1 MSAAIEIIGSNARP
15 GLSLDDLRH
24 CAPAV
29 FASHRFER
37 TRDSYVF
44 ISTQQLVEALMD
56 AGFHPTEARQRYSR
70 GERRGYARHMIRFR
84 QAGESLRIVDCMP
97 EIILINSHDA
107 TSAYQLRGGL
117 YRFVCEN
124 GLILSLADFGMIR
137 VPHRGNVLARVV
149 EGAQQIS
156 QHMDGIGQ
164 VIERMA
170 RTELER
176 SAQCQLAQRA
186 LELRYR
192 GQKHFPFDAGQL
204 LEARRESDQRND
216 LWTVYN
222 KVQENV
228 ICGGIAGRT
237 ATGRRST
244 NRRINSIDENIRI
257 NVALWQEAMALIRS

>member
-1 MSAAIEIIGSNARP
+1 VPSI
-15 GLSLDDLRH
+15 
-24 CAPAV
+24 
-29 FASHRFER
+29 
-37 TRDSYVF
+37 
-44 ISTQQLVEALMD
+44 
-56 AGFHPTEARQRYSR
+56 
-70 GERRGYARHMIRFR
+70 
-84 QAGESLRIVDCMP
+84 
-97 EIILINSHDA
+97 A
-107 TSAYQLRGGL
+107 TKSVSAYGVRSE
-117 YRFVCEN
+117 VSKWASKN
-124 GLILSLADFGMIR
+124 
-137 VPHRGNVLARVV
+137 RGNVLARVV
-149 EGAQQIS
+149 EGAQQIT

-176 SAQCQLAQRA
+176 HAQRQLAQRA

-192 GQKHFPFDAGQL
+192 GQKHFPFDAGRL

-257 NVALWQEAMALIRS
+257 NVALWQEAMAPDPTVTCRNDRRERGSSFR

>member
-1 MSAAIEIIGSNARP
+1 VPVNEGDNYEP
-15 GLSLDDLRH
+15 DL
-24 CAPAV
+24 
-29 FASHRFER
+29 
-37 TRDSYVF
+37 T
-44 ISTQQLVEALMD
+44 
-56 AGFHPTEARQRYSR
+56 
-70 GERRGYARHMIRFR
+70 
-84 QAGESLRIVDCMP
+84 
-97 EIILINSHDA
+97 
-107 TSAYQLRGGL
+107 YQLRGGL

-137 VPHRGNVLARVV
+137 VSHRGNVLARVV

-156 QHMDGIGQ
+156 HHMEGIGQ

-176 SAQCQLAQRA
+176 HAQVQLAQRA

-192 GQKHFPFDAGQL
+192 GQTHFPFDAGRL
-204 LEARRESDQRND
+204 LDARRQSDQGND

-237 ATGRRST
+237 AIGRRST
-244 NRRINSIDENIRI
+244 NRRINSIDEDIRI
-257 NVALWQEAMALIRS
+257 NVALWQEAMALIRP

>member
-1 MSAAIEIIGSNARP
+1 MSTSIESIGSTERAA
-15 GLSLDDLRH
+15 LSLDFLRRST
-24 CAPAV
+24 PAA
-29 FASHRFER
+29 FASHRFDR
-37 TRDSYVF
+37 TGDNYVF

-56 AGFHPTEARQRYSR
+56 AGFHPTDARQRRSR

-84 QAGESLRIVDCMP
+84 QAGEFRIVDCMP

-117 YRFVCEN
+117 YRFVCCN

-137 VPHRGNVLARVV
+137 VPHRGDVLASVV

-156 QHMDGIGQ
+156 RHMAGIGQ
-164 VIERMA
+164 VIECMA
-170 RTELER
+170 RTYLDHQ
-176 SAQCQLAQRA
+176 AQMAFAQRA
-186 LELRYR
+186 LELRFR
-192 GQKHFPFDAGQL
+192 GKPHFPFDAGRL
-204 LEARRESDQRND
+204 LEARREGDQGGD

-237 ATGRRST
+237 ALGRRTTS
-244 NRRINSIDENIRI
+244 RRINSIDEDIRI
-257 NVALWQEAMALIRS
+257 NVALWQQATALIQP